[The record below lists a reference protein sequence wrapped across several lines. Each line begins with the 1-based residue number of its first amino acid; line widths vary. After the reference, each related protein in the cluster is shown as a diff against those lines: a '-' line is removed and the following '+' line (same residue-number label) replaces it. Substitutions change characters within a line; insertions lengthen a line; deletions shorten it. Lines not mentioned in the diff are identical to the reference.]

1 MDSLVRGVGKRF
13 SGFATRTTKRTTA
26 LAVKLVG
33 KSLRIAV
40 CPAYCDRTG
49 RGRSRNSR
57 PSSVVRFRF
66 ASAVQ
71 SNDPK
76 CTEAAHQAF
85 GMLADFV
92 GVCQCR
98 ADNSTLIE

>member
-1 MDSLVRGVGKRF
+1 MDSLVRGAEKRF

-26 LAVKLVG
+26 LDAKLVE

-57 PSSVVRFRF
+57 PSSVARFRC

-71 SNDPK
+71 GSDPE
-76 CTEAAHQAF
+76 CAEAAQQAF
-85 GMLADFV
+85 GMLASV
-92 GVCQCR
+92 VEACQCR
-98 ADNSTLIE
+98 ADN